1 MARKARCIFL
11 KRPPQKSP
19 KTATVNPNVDHFG
32 YRQDRLYAEEVPLSA
47 IAERV
52 GTPCYVY
59 SRATLERHFQVF
71 DEAFGE
77 WPHHICFAVKAN
89 GNLAVLQVLERLGAG
104 FDIVSGGELA
114 RVLAAGGRA
123 SDVVFSGVGKSS
135 DEIAKALTAGVRIL
149 SIESGEELERVN
161 AVALSLG
168 RKAPIGIRIN
178 PDVDP
183 NTHPY
188 IATGL
193 RENKFGVPAA
203 DAPALYRKANAMAG
217 IEVVGIGCHIGSQLT
232 EIAPFCD
239 AVERVLDVVD
249 TLVQDDIELS
259 HLDLGGGVG
268 IRYSDETP
276 PDPKDYVQA
285 ILAILKR
292 RNCDLAVTLEP
303 GRAIAGNA
311 GVLLSS
317 VEYIK
322 SGPEKDFVIVDAAM
336 NDLLRPALYQAWHE
350 VVRADRG
357 PDREMHTC
365 DVVGPVCETG
375 DFIARDRQL
384 AVAPG
389 DLVAVRSV
397 GAYGFVMASNYN
409 TRPRPAEVMV
419 DGDQLYVVR
428 EREQTADLFSAET
441 LLP

>member
-1 MARKARCIFL
+1 M
-11 KRPPQKSP
+11 
-19 KTATVNPNVDHFG
+19 DHFG
-32 YRQDRLYAEEVPLSA
+32 YRQDRLYAEEVPLSV

-59 SRATLERHFQVF
+59 SRATLERHYRVF
-71 DEAFGE
+71 DEAFGD

-114 RVLAAGGRA
+114 RVLAAAGRA

-168 RKAPIGIRIN
+168 SKAPIGIRIN

-217 IEVVGIGCHIGSQLT
+217 IEVAGIGCHIGSQLT

-249 TLVQDDIELS
+249 TLAQDDIVLS

-350 VVRADRG
+350 VVRADRR
-357 PDREMHTC
+357 PDREMLTC

-419 DGDQLYVVR
+419 DGDQLHVVR

>member
-1 MARKARCIFL
+1 M
-11 KRPPQKSP
+11 
-19 KTATVNPNVDHFG
+19 DHFG

-52 GTPCYVY
+52 GTPCYIY
-59 SRATLERHFQVF
+59 SRATLERHYQVF

-249 TLVQDDIELS
+249 TLAQDDIRLS

-268 IRYSDETP
+268 IRYADETP

-419 DGDQLYVVR
+419 DGDQLHVVR

>member
-1 MARKARCIFL
+1 
-11 KRPPQKSP
+11 
-19 KTATVNPNVDHFG
+19 VDHFG

-59 SRATLERHFQVF
+59 SHATLERHYRVF
-71 DEAFGE
+71 DEAFGD

-123 SDVVFSGVGKSS
+123 SNVVFSGVGKSS

-168 RKAPIGIRIN
+168 HKAPIGIRIN

-203 DAPALYRKANAMAG
+203 DAPKLYRKASAMAG

-249 TLVQDDIELS
+249 TLAQDDIRLS

-357 PDREMHTC
+357 PDRKMLTC

-389 DLVAVRSV
+389 DLVVVRSV

>member
-1 MARKARCIFL
+1 M
-11 KRPPQKSP
+11 
-19 KTATVNPNVDHFG
+19 DHFG

-249 TLVQDDIELS
+249 TLAQDDIELS

-375 DFIARDRQL
+375 DFIARNRQL

>member
-1 MARKARCIFL
+1 M
-11 KRPPQKSP
+11 
-19 KTATVNPNVDHFG
+19 DHFG
-32 YRQDRLYAEEVPLSA
+32 YRQDRLYAEEVPLST

-59 SRATLERHFQVF
+59 SRATLERHYRVF
-71 DEAFGE
+71 DEAFGD

-114 RVLAAGGRA
+114 RVLAAGGCA
-123 SDVVFSGVGKSS
+123 GDVVFSGVGKSS
-135 DEIAKALTAGVRIL
+135 DEIAQALNAGVRIL

-168 RKAPIGIRIN
+168 SQAPIGIRIN

-239 AVERVLDVVD
+239 AVEKVLDVVD
-249 TLVQDDIELS
+249 TLAQDDIVLS

-292 RNCDLAVTLEP
+292 RNCNLAVTLEP

-322 SGPEKDFVIVDAAM
+322 SGPEKDFVIIDAAM

-350 VVRADRG
+350 VVRVDRG
-357 PDREMHTC
+357 PDRKMRVC

-419 DGDQLYVVR
+419 DGDQLHVVR

>member
-1 MARKARCIFL
+1 
-11 KRPPQKSP
+11 
-19 KTATVNPNVDHFG
+19 VDHFG

-47 IAERV
+47 IAEHV

-59 SRATLERHFQVF
+59 SRATLERHYRVF
-71 DEAFGE
+71 DEAFGD

-114 RVLAAGGRA
+114 RVLAAGGCA
-123 SDVVFSGVGKSS
+123 GDVVFSGVGKSS
-135 DEIAKALTAGVRIL
+135 DEIAQALNAGVRIL

-168 RKAPIGIRIN
+168 SQAPIGIRIN

-239 AVERVLDVVD
+239 AVEKVLDVVD
-249 TLVQDDIELS
+249 TLAQDDIVLS

-292 RNCDLAVTLEP
+292 RNCNLAVTLEP

-322 SGPEKDFVIVDAAM
+322 SGPKKDFVIVDAAM

-350 VVRADRG
+350 VVRVDRG
-357 PDREMHTC
+357 MDRKMRVC

-419 DGDQLYVVR
+419 DGDQLHVVR

>member
-1 MARKARCIFL
+1 M
-11 KRPPQKSP
+11 
-19 KTATVNPNVDHFG
+19 DHFG

-59 SRATLERHFQVF
+59 SHATLERHYRVF
-71 DEAFGE
+71 DEAFGD

-123 SDVVFSGVGKSS
+123 SNVVFSGVGKSS

-168 RKAPIGIRIN
+168 LKAPIGIRIN

-203 DAPALYRKANAMAG
+203 DAPELYRKASAMAG

-249 TLVQDDIELS
+249 TLAQDDIRLS

-357 PDREMHTC
+357 PDRKMLTC

-389 DLVAVRSV
+389 DLVVVRSV

>member
-1 MARKARCIFL
+1 M
-11 KRPPQKSP
+11 
-19 KTATVNPNVDHFG
+19 DHFG

-59 SRATLERHFQVF
+59 SRATLERHYRVF
-71 DEAFGE
+71 DEAFGD

-168 RKAPIGIRIN
+168 HKAPIGIRIN

-232 EIAPFCD
+232 EVAPFCD

-249 TLVQDDIELS
+249 ILAQDDIRLA

-285 ILAILKR
+285 ILSILKR

-357 PDREMHTC
+357 PDRKMLTC

-419 DGDQLYVVR
+419 DGDQLHVVR

>member
-1 MARKARCIFL
+1 M
-11 KRPPQKSP
+11 
-19 KTATVNPNVDHFG
+19 DHFG

-59 SRATLERHFQVF
+59 SHATLERHYRVF
-71 DEAFGE
+71 DEAFGD

-123 SDVVFSGVGKSS
+123 SNVVFSGVGKSS

-168 RKAPIGIRIN
+168 HKAPVGIRIN

-203 DAPALYRKANAMAG
+203 DAPELYRKASAMAG

-249 TLVQDDIELS
+249 TLAEDDIRLS

-357 PDREMHTC
+357 PDRKMLTC

-389 DLVAVRSV
+389 DLVVVRSV

>member
-1 MARKARCIFL
+1 M
-11 KRPPQKSP
+11 
-19 KTATVNPNVDHFG
+19 DHFG

-59 SRATLERHFQVF
+59 SHATLERHYRVF
-71 DEAFGE
+71 DEAFGD

-123 SDVVFSGVGKSS
+123 SNVVFSGVGKSRN
-135 DEIAKALTAGVRIL
+135 EIAKALTAGVRIL

-168 RKAPIGIRIN
+168 HKAPIGIRIN

-203 DAPALYRKANAMAG
+203 DAPELYRKASAMAG

-249 TLVQDDIELS
+249 TLAQEDIRLS

-357 PDREMHTC
+357 PDRKMLTC

-389 DLVAVRSV
+389 DLVVVRSV

>member
-1 MARKARCIFL
+1 M
-11 KRPPQKSP
+11 
-19 KTATVNPNVDHFG
+19 DHFG

-59 SRATLERHFQVF
+59 SHATLERHYRVF
-71 DEAFGE
+71 DEAFGD

-123 SDVVFSGVGKSS
+123 SNVVFSGVGKSS

-168 RKAPIGIRIN
+168 HKAPIGIRIN

-203 DAPALYRKANAMAG
+203 DAPELYRKASAMAG

-249 TLVQDDIELS
+249 TLAQDDIRLS

-268 IRYSDETP
+268 IRYSNETP

-357 PDREMHTC
+357 PDRKMLTC

-389 DLVAVRSV
+389 DLVVVRSV

>member
-1 MARKARCIFL
+1 M
-11 KRPPQKSP
+11 
-19 KTATVNPNVDHFG
+19 DHFG

-59 SRATLERHFQVF
+59 SRATLERHYRVF
-71 DEAFGE
+71 DEAFGD

-114 RVLAAGGRA
+114 RVLVAGGRA

-168 RKAPIGIRIN
+168 HKAPIGIRIN

-203 DAPALYRKANAMAG
+203 DAPALYRKAKEMAG

-232 EIAPFCD
+232 EVAPFCD

-249 TLVQDDIELS
+249 ILAQDDIRLS

-357 PDREMHTC
+357 PDRKMLTC

-419 DGDQLYVVR
+419 DGDQLHVVR

>member
-1 MARKARCIFL
+1 M
-11 KRPPQKSP
+11 
-19 KTATVNPNVDHFG
+19 DHFG
-32 YRQDRLYAEEVPLSA
+32 YRQDRLYAEEVPLSV

-59 SRATLERHFQVF
+59 SRATLERHYRVF
-71 DEAFGE
+71 DEAFDD

-168 RKAPIGIRIN
+168 SKAPIGIRIN

-217 IEVVGIGCHIGSQLT
+217 IEVAGIGCHIGSQLT

-249 TLVQDDIELS
+249 TLAQDDIVLS

-357 PDREMHTC
+357 PDREMLTC

-409 TRPRPAEVMV
+409 TRPRPAEVLV
-419 DGDQLYVVR
+419 DGDQLHVVR

>member
-1 MARKARCIFL
+1 M
-11 KRPPQKSP
+11 
-19 KTATVNPNVDHFG
+19 DHFG
-32 YRQDRLYAEEVPLSA
+32 YRQDRLYAEEVPLSV

-59 SRATLERHFQVF
+59 SRATLERHYRVF
-71 DEAFGE
+71 DEAFGD

-168 RKAPIGIRIN
+168 SKAPIGIRIN

-217 IEVVGIGCHIGSQLT
+217 IEVAGIGCHIGSQLT

-249 TLVQDDIELS
+249 TLAQDDIVLS

-350 VVRADRG
+350 VVRADRR
-357 PDREMHTC
+357 PDREMLTC

-419 DGDQLYVVR
+419 DGDQLHVVR

>member
-1 MARKARCIFL
+1 M
-11 KRPPQKSP
+11 
-19 KTATVNPNVDHFG
+19 DHFG

-59 SRATLERHFQVF
+59 SRATLERHYRVF
-71 DEAFGE
+71 DEAFGD

-123 SDVVFSGVGKSS
+123 GDVVFSGVGKSS

-168 RKAPIGIRIN
+168 RQAPIGIRIN

-239 AVERVLDVVD
+239 AVEKVLDVVD
-249 TLVQDDIELS
+249 TLAQDDIELS

-350 VVRADRG
+350 VVRVDRGADRKM
-357 PDREMHTC
+357 RVC

-419 DGDQLYVVR
+419 DGDQLHVVR

>member
-1 MARKARCIFL
+1 M
-11 KRPPQKSP
+11 
-19 KTATVNPNVDHFG
+19 DHFG

-59 SRATLERHFQVF
+59 SHATLERHYRVF
-71 DEAFGE
+71 DEAFGD

-123 SDVVFSGVGKSS
+123 SNVVFSGVGKSS

-168 RKAPIGIRIN
+168 HKAPIGIRIN

-203 DAPALYRKANAMAG
+203 DAPELYRKASAMAG

-249 TLVQDDIELS
+249 TLAQDDIRLS

-357 PDREMHTC
+357 PDRKMLTC

-375 DFIARDRQL
+375 DYIARDRQL

-389 DLVAVRSV
+389 DLVVVRSV

>member
-1 MARKARCIFL
+1 M
-11 KRPPQKSP
+11 
-19 KTATVNPNVDHFG
+19 DHFG

-59 SRATLERHFQVF
+59 SRATLERHYQVF

-168 RKAPIGIRIN
+168 HKAPIGIRIN

-249 TLVQDDIELS
+249 TLAQDDIVLS

>member
-1 MARKARCIFL
+1 M
-11 KRPPQKSP
+11 
-19 KTATVNPNVDHFG
+19 DHFG
-32 YRQDRLYAEEVPLSA
+32 YRQDRLYAEEVPLSV

-59 SRATLERHFQVF
+59 SRATLERHYRVF
-71 DEAFGE
+71 DEAFGD

-168 RKAPIGIRIN
+168 HKAPIGIRIN

-232 EIAPFCD
+232 EVAPFCD

-249 TLVQDDIELS
+249 ILAQDDIVLS

-357 PDREMHTC
+357 PDRKMLTC

-419 DGDQLYVVR
+419 DGDQLHVVR

>member
-1 MARKARCIFL
+1 M
-11 KRPPQKSP
+11 
-19 KTATVNPNVDHFG
+19 DHFG

-59 SRATLERHFQVF
+59 SRATLERHYQVF
-71 DEAFGE
+71 DEAFGD

-114 RVLAAGGRA
+114 RVLTAGGRA

-249 TLVQDDIELS
+249 TLAQDDIELS

>member
-1 MARKARCIFL
+1 
-11 KRPPQKSP
+11 
-19 KTATVNPNVDHFG
+19 VDHFG

-59 SRATLERHFQVF
+59 SHATLERHYRVF
-71 DEAFGE
+71 DEAFGD

-123 SDVVFSGVGKSS
+123 SNVVFSGVGKSS

-168 RKAPIGIRIN
+168 HKAPIGIRIN

-203 DAPALYRKANAMAG
+203 DAPELYRKASAMAG

-249 TLVQDDIELS
+249 TLAQDDIRLS

-357 PDREMHTC
+357 PDRKMLTC

-389 DLVAVRSV
+389 DLVVVRSV

>member
-1 MARKARCIFL
+1 
-11 KRPPQKSP
+11 
-19 KTATVNPNVDHFG
+19 VDHFG
-32 YRQDRLYAEEVPLSA
+32 YRQDRLYAEEVPFSA

-59 SRATLERHFQVF
+59 SRATLERHYRVF
-71 DEAFGE
+71 DEAFGD

-123 SDVVFSGVGKSS
+123 GDVVFSGVGKSS

-168 RKAPIGIRIN
+168 SKAPIGIRIN

-203 DAPALYRKANAMAG
+203 DAPSLYRKANAMAG

-232 EIAPFCD
+232 EMAPFCD
-239 AVERVLDVVD
+239 AVEKVLDVVE
-249 TLVQDDIELS
+249 TLADDGIVLS

-322 SGPEKDFVIVDAAM
+322 SGPEKVFVIVDVAM

-350 VVRADRG
+350 VVRVDRG
-357 PDREMHTC
+357 PDRKMHAC
-365 DVVGPVCETG
+365 DIVGPVCETG

-419 DGDQLYVVR
+419 DGDQLHVVR

>member
-1 MARKARCIFL
+1 MQNLRYIGKNLFLERVSIRNFL
-11 KRPPQKSP
+11 KKN
-19 KTATVNPNVDHFG
+19 KTPF
-32 YRQDRLYAEEVPLSA
+32 
-47 IAERV
+47 
-52 GTPCYVY
+52 YVY
-59 SRATLERHFQVF
+59 SENQIVTNYSNFVKTFKKTNPL
-71 DEAFGE
+71 
-77 WPHHICFAVKAN
+77 ICFAAKSN
-89 GNLAVLQVLERLGAG
+89 SNTNILRILGKLGAG
-104 FDIVSGGELA
+104 ADVVSGGELLKA
-114 RVLAAGGRA
+114 LKAGIKPQKI
-123 SDVVFSGVGKSS
+123 VFSGVGKSS

-161 AVALSLG
+161 TVALSLG
-168 RKAPIGIRIN
+168 HKAPIGIRIN

-232 EIAPFCD
+232 EVAPFCD

-249 TLVQDDIELS
+249 ILAQDDIVLS

-357 PDREMHTC
+357 PDRKMLTC

-419 DGDQLYVVR
+419 DGDQLHVVR

>member
-1 MARKARCIFL
+1 M
-11 KRPPQKSP
+11 
-19 KTATVNPNVDHFG
+19 DHFG

-59 SRATLERHFQVF
+59 SRATLERHYQVF

-135 DEIAKALTAGVRIL
+135 DEIAKALTASVRIL

-375 DFIARDRQL
+375 DFIARNRQL

>member
-1 MARKARCIFL
+1 M
-11 KRPPQKSP
+11 
-19 KTATVNPNVDHFG
+19 DHFG

-59 SRATLERHFQVF
+59 SRATLERHYRVF
-71 DEAFGE
+71 DEAFGD

-168 RKAPIGIRIN
+168 HKAPIGIRIN

-232 EIAPFCD
+232 EVAPFCD

-249 TLVQDDIELS
+249 ILAQDDIVLS

-357 PDREMHTC
+357 PDRKMLTC

>member
-1 MARKARCIFL
+1 M
-11 KRPPQKSP
+11 
-19 KTATVNPNVDHFG
+19 DHFG
-32 YRQDRLYAEEVPLSA
+32 YRQDQLHAEEISLA
-47 IAERV
+47 TIAERV

-59 SRATLERHFQVF
+59 SRATLERHYRVF
-71 DEAFGE
+71 DDAFGD

-104 FDIVSGGELA
+104 FDIVSAGELD
-114 RVLAAGGRA
+114 RVLASGGRA
-123 SDVVFSGVGKSS
+123 ADVVFSGVGKSS
-135 DEIAKALTAGVRIL
+135 DEIAQALRAGVRIL
-149 SIESGEELERVN
+149 SIESGQELDRVN
-161 AVALSLG
+161 AVALAANTT
-168 RKAPIGIRIN
+168 APVAFRIN

-183 NTHPY
+183 KTHPY

-203 DAPALYRKANAMAG
+203 DALALYRKADAMAG
-217 IEVVGIGCHIGSQLT
+217 IEVAGIGCHIGSQLT
-232 EIAPFCD
+232 EVDPFCD
-239 AVERVLDVVD
+239 ALEKVLDLVE
-249 TLVQDDIELS
+249 TLSQNGITLQ

-268 IRYSDETP
+268 IRYSDENP

-285 ILAILKR
+285 MLAILKR
-292 RNCDLAVTLEP
+292 RNCNLSVTLEP

-311 GVLLSS
+311 GILLSR
-317 VEYIK
+317 VEYLK
-322 SGPEKDFVIVDAAM
+322 PGASKDFVIVDAAM

-350 VVRADRG
+350 VLAVDRG
-357 PDREMHTC
+357 RNCKMREC
-365 DVVGPVCETG
+365 DIVGPVCETG

-409 TRPRPAEVMV
+409 ARPRPAEVMV
-419 DGDQLYVVR
+419 DGDRLHVVR
-428 EREQTADLFSAET
+428 EREQTADLFASET

>member
-59 SRATLERHFQVF
+59 SRATLERHYRVF
-71 DEAFGE
+71 DEAFGD

-168 RKAPIGIRIN
+168 QKAPIGIRIN

-232 EIAPFCD
+232 EVAPFCD

-249 TLVQDDIELS
+249 TLAQDDIAVS

-357 PDREMHTC
+357 PDRKMLTC

-419 DGDQLYVVR
+419 DGDQLHVVR

>member
-1 MARKARCIFL
+1 M
-11 KRPPQKSP
+11 
-19 KTATVNPNVDHFG
+19 DHFG
-32 YRQDRLYAEEVPLSA
+32 YRQDRLYAEEVPLSV

-59 SRATLERHFQVF
+59 SRATLERHYRVF
-71 DEAFGE
+71 DEAFGD

-114 RVLAAGGRA
+114 RVLAAAGRA

-168 RKAPIGIRIN
+168 SKAPIGIRIN

-217 IEVVGIGCHIGSQLT
+217 IEVAGIGCHIGSQLT

-249 TLVQDDIELS
+249 TLAQDDIVLS

-350 VVRADRG
+350 VVRADRR
-357 PDREMHTC
+357 PDREMLTC

-409 TRPRPAEVMV
+409 TRPRPAEVLV
-419 DGDQLYVVR
+419 DGDQLHVVR

>member
-1 MARKARCIFL
+1 M
-11 KRPPQKSP
+11 
-19 KTATVNPNVDHFG
+19 DHFG
-32 YRQDRLYAEEVPLSA
+32 YRQDRLYAEEVPVSA

-59 SRATLERHFQVF
+59 SRATLERHYRVF
-71 DEAFGE
+71 DEAFGD

-168 RKAPIGIRIN
+168 HKAPIGIRIN

-232 EIAPFCD
+232 EVAPFCD

-249 TLVQDDIELS
+249 ILAQDDIVLS

-357 PDREMHTC
+357 PDRKMLTC

-419 DGDQLYVVR
+419 DGDQLHVVR

>member
-1 MARKARCIFL
+1 M
-11 KRPPQKSP
+11 
-19 KTATVNPNVDHFG
+19 DHFG

-59 SRATLERHFQVF
+59 SRATLERHYRVF
-71 DEAFGE
+71 DEAFGD

-168 RKAPIGIRIN
+168 HKAPIGIRIN

-232 EIAPFCD
+232 EVAPFCD

-249 TLVQDDIELS
+249 ILAQDDIRLA

-357 PDREMHTC
+357 PDRKMLTC

-409 TRPRPAEVMV
+409 TRPRPAEVLV
-419 DGDQLYVVR
+419 DGDQLHVVR

>member
-1 MARKARCIFL
+1 M
-11 KRPPQKSP
+11 
-19 KTATVNPNVDHFG
+19 DHFG
-32 YRQDRLYAEEVPLSA
+32 YRQDRLYAEEVPLSV

-59 SRATLERHFQVF
+59 SRATLERHYRVF
-71 DEAFGE
+71 DEAFGD

-168 RKAPIGIRIN
+168 HKAPIGIRIN

-232 EIAPFCD
+232 EVAPFCD

-249 TLVQDDIELS
+249 ILAQDDIVLS

-285 ILAILKR
+285 ILSILKR

-357 PDREMHTC
+357 PDRKMLTC

-419 DGDQLYVVR
+419 DGDQLHVVR

>member
-1 MARKARCIFL
+1 M
-11 KRPPQKSP
+11 
-19 KTATVNPNVDHFG
+19 DHFG

-52 GTPCYVY
+52 GTPCYIY
-59 SRATLERHFQVF
+59 SRATLERHYQVF

-168 RKAPIGIRIN
+168 HKAPIGIRIN

-249 TLVQDDIELS
+249 ILAQDDIVLS

-285 ILAILKR
+285 ILSILKR

-357 PDREMHTC
+357 PDRKMLTC

-419 DGDQLYVVR
+419 DGDQLHVVR

>member
-1 MARKARCIFL
+1 M
-11 KRPPQKSP
+11 
-19 KTATVNPNVDHFG
+19 DHFG

-59 SRATLERHFQVF
+59 SRATLERHYRVF
-71 DEAFGE
+71 DEAFGD

-168 RKAPIGIRIN
+168 HKAPIGIRIN

-249 TLVQDDIELS
+249 ILAQDDIVLS

-357 PDREMHTC
+357 PDRKMLTC

-419 DGDQLYVVR
+419 DGDQLHVVR

>member
-1 MARKARCIFL
+1 M
-11 KRPPQKSP
+11 
-19 KTATVNPNVDHFG
+19 DHFG

-59 SRATLERHFQVF
+59 SRATLERHYRVF
-71 DEAFGE
+71 DEAFGD

-168 RKAPIGIRIN
+168 HKAPIGIRIN

-232 EIAPFCD
+232 EVAPFCD

-249 TLVQDDIELS
+249 ILAQDDIRLS

-276 PDPKDYVQA
+276 PDPKD
-285 ILAILKR
+285 
-292 RNCDLAVTLEP
+292 
-303 GRAIAGNA
+303 
-311 GVLLSS
+311 
-317 VEYIK
+317 
-322 SGPEKDFVIVDAAM
+322 
-336 NDLLRPALYQAWHE
+336 
-350 VVRADRG
+350 
-357 PDREMHTC
+357 
-365 DVVGPVCETG
+365 
-375 DFIARDRQL
+375 
-384 AVAPG
+384 
-389 DLVAVRSV
+389 
-397 GAYGFVMASNYN
+397 
-409 TRPRPAEVMV
+409 
-419 DGDQLYVVR
+419 
-428 EREQTADLFSAET
+428 
-441 LLP
+441 

>member
-1 MARKARCIFL
+1 M
-11 KRPPQKSP
+11 
-19 KTATVNPNVDHFG
+19 DHFG

-59 SRATLERHFQVF
+59 SRATLERHYQVF

-249 TLVQDDIELS
+249 TLVQYDIVLS

-285 ILAILKR
+285 ILSILKR

>member
-1 MARKARCIFL
+1 M
-11 KRPPQKSP
+11 
-19 KTATVNPNVDHFG
+19 DHFG

-59 SRATLERHFQVF
+59 SHATLERHYRVF
-71 DEAFGE
+71 DEAFGD

-123 SDVVFSGVGKSS
+123 SNVVFSGVGKSS

-168 RKAPIGIRIN
+168 HKAPIGIRIN

-203 DAPALYRKANAMAG
+203 DAPELYRKASAMAG

-249 TLVQDDIELS
+249 TLAQDDIRLS

-357 PDREMHTC
+357 PDRKMLTC

-389 DLVAVRSV
+389 DLVVVRSV

-419 DGDQLYVVR
+419 DGDQIYVVR